1 MVGEW
6 QQGPTPNPS
15 PKGRGVAARSAKG
28 KKTIFSRLE
37 NIVFS
42 AGKRCFH
49 GGEQVLDSAATSP
62 ARSRSPP
69 YGEGLG
75 VGLVLLPPPTMLP
88 PPLK

>member
-42 AGKRCFH
+42 VGKRCFH
-49 GGEQVLDSAATSP
+49 GGEQVLDSAATSS

-75 VGLVLLPPPTMLP
+75 VGQALLPPPTMLP